1 MSYDFDIESIR
12 EQFNKV
18 ISYSQGIS
26 NPKTE
31 ELFERFLEAKKDLIN
46 FFHGHLI
53 YEWPEKVSFS
63 LDDKTKEHRLEEF
76 LETINY
82 TYNNE
87 DLKDFISVNK
97 EGFFDNTVID
107 TYFYKDKK
115 IPRGMKLV
123 KAFKYFEE
131 NPRSLEDIQNY
142 ASRIIQ
148 EDKIEGTLCFSV
160 HPLDFLS
167 VSENTYNWRSC
178 HALDGEY
185 RAGNLSYMVDKS
197 TFICYLRG
205 ADNQKLP
212 HFPEDVLWNS
222 KKWRM
227 LLYMEDERRG
237 LMAGRQ
243 YPFMTTNALIQIRDI
258 INTFD
263 KSFQLREWVDG
274 GINSIPNKMG
284 VSPMGNE
291 ETIGLAETWI
301 PILSRLYPISDI
313 VEDAGYNTLQ
323 YNDLLYSSCYLP
335 IYSLKLYYYPREG
348 DLPHWSI
355 GGDVPCLQCGK
366 TMIENG
372 EYMRC
377 GDCEFSYG
385 VNEDDN
391 YGYCSC
397 CGSRIILDEANSVGD
412 ENELVCD
419 SCADIYC
426 KRCECCNNLY
436 YTQDIHYHKGTDM
449 YLCPWCFRDA
459 GEEKVDNFKSLK
471 DFARNFM

>member
-26 NPKTE
+26 DPKTE
-31 ELFERFLEAKKDLIN
+31 ELFKKFLEAKKDLIK
-46 FFHGHLI
+46 FLHGNLI
-53 YEWPEKVSFS
+53 YEWPEKVAFT
-63 LDDKTKEHRLEEF
+63 LDEKTKENRLEDF
-76 LETINY
+76 LEVINY
-82 TYNNE
+82 TYKNE
-87 DLKDFISVNK
+87 DLSDFVSVNK
-97 EGFFDNTVID
+97 KGFFDNTVID

-115 IPRGMKLV
+115 IPKGMKLV

-167 VSENTYNWRSC
+167 TSENTYNWRSC

-185 RAGNLSYMVDKS
+185 KAGNLSYMVDRC

-212 HFPEDVLWNS
+212 HFPESVPWNS

-227 LLYMEDERRG
+227 LLYMEDGRRG

-243 YPFMTTNALIQIRDI
+243 YPFVTINALNQIKDI

-263 KSFQLREWVDG
+263 KTFQLREWVDG
-274 GINSIPNKMG
+274 AINDIPNRMQ
-284 VSPMGNE
+284 SPFVNE
-291 ETIGLAETWI
+291 ESIELAEAWI
-301 PILSRLYPISDI
+301 PILFRLYPISDI
-313 VEDAGYNTLQ
+313 VEDAGNYILH

-335 IYSLKLYYYPREG
+335 IYSLKLYYYPRET

-366 TMIENG
+366 NMIENG

-385 VNEDDN
+385 EEEDDN
-391 YGYCSC
+391 YGYCAC
-397 CGSRIILDEANSVGD
+397 CGSRMIIDDANSVGD
-412 ENELVCD
+412 DNELVCD
-419 SCADIYC
+419 SCVDIYC

-436 YTQDIHYHKGTDM
+436 YTQDIQYHKGEDL

-459 GEEKVDNFKSLK
+459 DEKVDKFKSLK
-471 DFARNFM
+471 DFVKNFT